1 MNLDTREFKGILAG
15 EMADFLRHQRALGK
29 RFLGEERG
37 LRLFDQYLVDQ
48 NVRAVTEITPELV
61 DAFLISRPRTRP
73 RSYNHLLSVVGRLF
87 KWLVRQGRWQQ
98 SPVQSRPRHA
108 TACQAMFLFDRSQAQ
123 QLLTLAAKLPDNN
136 NGRDRGPIYFLI
148 FALMYGLGLR
158 VGEVT
163 RLCRQDV
170 DLERKVLVIRETKFL
185 KSRLVPFGPKI
196 AARLRE
202 YLPRQAQSQS
212 TPDPT
217 TPLFSFGPDRS
228 TPINPGTISQTFHAL
243 WPRLGLKVPAGA
255 APPRLH
261 CLRHSFAVG
270 TLLRWYRS
278 GINPQQR
285 LWDLST
291 FMGHVHPAS
300 TSVYLTITAELLH
313 EANQRFNRFAAPL
326 LKEVAR

>member
-1 MNLDTREFKGILAG
+1 MNPDASKFQGILGG
-15 EMADFLRHQRALGK
+15 EITDFLRHQRALGK
-29 RFLGEERG
+29 RFLNEERG

-48 NVRAVTEITPELV
+48 KVGTVAEITPELV
-61 DAFLISRPRTRP
+61 DAFLASRPRTRP
-73 RSYNHLLSVVGRLF
+73 RSYNLLLSTVRRLF
-87 KWLVRQGRWQQ
+87 KWLVRQARLSQ

-108 TACQAMFLFDRSQAQ
+108 TASQVTFLFDRSQAQ
-123 QLLTLAAKLPDNN
+123 QLLKLAAELPDNN
-136 NGRDRGPIYFLI
+136 NGRNRGRIYFMI

-170 DLERKVLVIRETKFL
+170 DLERKLLIIRETKFL
-185 KSRLVPFGPKI
+185 KSRLVPFGPKLE
-196 AARLRE
+196 ARIRE
-202 YLPRQAQSQS
+202 YLQQQTESEGAL
-212 TPDPT
+212 DPT

-228 TPINPGTISQTFHAL
+228 KAINPGTISQTFHAL
-243 WPRLGLKVPAGA
+243 WPRLGLKVPTGA
-255 APPRLH
+255 ALPRLH

-300 TSVYLTITAELLH
+300 TAVYLTITVELLDQ
-313 EANQRFNRFAAPL
+313 ANQRFNRFAAPL
-326 LKEVAR
+326 LKEVTR

>member
-1 MNLDTREFKGILAG
+1 MNPATGKFEGIMAG

-29 RFLGEERG
+29 RFINEERG
-37 LRLFDQYLVDQ
+37 LLLFDQYLIEQ
-48 NVRAVTEITPELV
+48 KIEAVTKITPELV
-61 DAFLISRPRTRP
+61 DAFLASRPRSRP
-73 RSYNHLLSVVGRLF
+73 RSYNHLLSVVRRLF
-87 KWLVRQGRWQQ
+87 KWLVRQERWLQ

-108 TACQAMFLFDRSQAQ
+108 TASQVTFLFDRSQAQ
-123 QLLTLAAKLPDNN
+123 QLLNLAAELPDNN
-136 NGRDRGPIYFLI
+136 HGRNRGEIYFTI

-158 VGEVT
+158 VAEAS

-196 AARLRE
+196 EARLRE
-202 YLPRQAQSQS
+202 YLKREG
-212 TPDPT
+212 TLGPT
-217 TPLFSFGPDRS
+217 MPLFSFAPDRS
-228 TPINPGTISQTFHAL
+228 KPITASTVTQTFHAL
-243 WPRLGLKVPAGA
+243 WPRLGLRVPAGA

-300 TSVYLTITAELLH
+300 TAVYLTITAELLD
-313 EANQRFNRFAAPL
+313 EANQRFHRFAAPL
-326 LKEVAR
+326 LKEVAQ